1 MSHQL
6 RVVWQGIWGGT
17 IAYSLHTEIMAHEL
31 HKLNAHVM
39 PRPIDHPFGG
49 PIRTPEL
56 QSLGERP
63 IERDAIQI
71 SYFSPD
77 FFDTS
82 YPGYKIGYT
91 MLEVTGIPRDWVRRL
106 NAMDQVFVP
115 SEFNRETFRSSG
127 VHKPIT
133 VMPLGYDPATFNP
146 QVPSYKP
153 DGYFVFISLFEWG
166 ERKAPEIL
174 LHAFADEFDV
184 TEKVVLVLK
193 VDNRDPGVHV
203 ASQVANMGLPD
214 AHAPI
219 VFLYNQ
225 FILPEQMGSLYRSA
239 DCFVLPT
246 RGEGWGHPILE
257 SMACG
262 LPVIATDWSA
272 QRQFMNADNAYPIKV
287 KGLVP
292 ARAKCPYYTGFQW
305 ADPDETH
312 LRQLMRY
319 VVEHPEE
326 ARQKGQQ
333 AARKVAERYTWSHTV
348 ARIEAHLQQ
357 IARRL

>member
-1 MSHQL
+1 MNEQL

-17 IAYSLHTEIMAHEL
+17 IAYSLHTEIMAHQL
-31 HKLNAHVM
+31 HKLGAYVM
-39 PRPIDHPFGG
+39 PQPIGHPFSG

-56 QSLGERP
+56 RALGERP

-71 SYFSPD
+71 SYYSPD

-91 MLEVTGIPRDWVRRL
+91 MLEVTGIPVDWVRQL
-106 NAMDQVFVP
+106 NAMDEVFVP
-115 SEFNRETFRSSG
+115 SEFNRETFKTSG
-127 VHKPIT
+127 VRKPVT
-133 VMPLGYDPATFNP
+133 VMPLGYDPAIFNT
-146 QVPSYKP
+146 QVPNYKL
-153 DGYFVFISLFEWG
+153 DDYFVFISLFEWG

-174 LHAFADEFDV
+174 LKAFTDDFDV
-184 TEKVVLVLK
+184 QEKVLLVLK
-193 VDNRDPGVHV
+193 TNNRDPEVDV
-203 ASQVANMGLPD
+203 ASQVRRMGLRD
-214 AHAPI
+214 SHAPV

-225 FILPEQMGSLYRSA
+225 FIPPTQMGSLYRSA

-272 QRQFMNADNAYPIKV
+272 QRQFMNTKNAYPIRV

-292 ARAKCPYYTGFQW
+292 ARAKCPYYEGFQW
-305 ADPDETH
+305 ADPDEAH

-326 ARQKGQQ
+326 AKEKGRR
-333 AARKVAERYTWSHTV
+333 AAREVAERYTWQHTV
-348 ARIEAHLQQ
+348 ARIAARLRE
-357 IARRL
+357 IAWR